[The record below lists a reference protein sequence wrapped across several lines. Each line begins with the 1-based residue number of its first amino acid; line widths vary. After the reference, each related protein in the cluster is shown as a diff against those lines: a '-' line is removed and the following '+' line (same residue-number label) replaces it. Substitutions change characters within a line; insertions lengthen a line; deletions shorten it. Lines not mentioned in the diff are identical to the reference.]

1 MGFAISGRFF
11 RIILTALTLLSFT
24 ASARTEESTKA
35 AKPPPPTVIGV
46 VTSDQSGTYLRIA
59 ADMGKVL
66 DNPTTGLRILPI
78 TGDGSIQNITDLL
91 YLKGVDLAI
100 VQSDV
105 LAYIKDHRIH
115 GGVSDRVSY
124 ITRLYNEEFHLVAR
138 DKFRS
143 VADLSG
149 KRVNFGPEGSGSYLT
164 ATTVFKALGVDVVP
178 QTFDT
183 ETALQKLR
191 NGEIDAMAVVAGKPA
206 PILQSIQPKSGL
218 KLLAIDFAGPL
229 TETYLPS
236 AFTAK
241 DYPGLVSRGK
251 VETIAV
257 GSVMAVFNWKV
268 GTERYERIRRFVDAF
283 FGSFEAFAQAPRQA
297 KWQEVNLAADIPG
310 WNRYLPAQDW
320 LARNPHKVAQS
331 PQDTEKLLTA
341 FKAFLAASGDAQT
354 LSAADQEELF
364 KRFLEW
370 RAAGAQ

>member
-1 MGFAISGRFF
+1 MGFAIPGRFS
-11 RIILTALTLLSFT
+11 RLILSILALLSLAVPAHT
-24 ASARTEESTKA
+24 QEAPKS

-46 VTSDQSGTYLRIA
+46 VTSDPTSTYLRIA
-59 ADMGKVL
+59 TDMAKVL
-66 DNPTTGLRILPI
+66 DNPTTGMRVLPI
-78 TGDGSIQNITDLL
+78 SGDGSIQNITDLL
-91 YLKGVDLAI
+91 YLKGVDLAV

-115 GGVSDRVSY
+115 GGVGDRVSY

-138 DKFRS
+138 DKITS

-164 ATTVFKALGVDVVP
+164 ATMVFKALGIDVAP
-178 QTFDT
+178 QTFDN
-183 ETALQKLR
+183 EAALDKLKH
-191 NGEIDAMAVVAGKPA
+191 GEIDAMAVVAGKPA
-206 PILQSIQPKSGL
+206 PIFQSITPKSGL
-218 KLLAIDFAGPL
+218 KLLAIDFSGPL
-229 TETYLPS
+229 TETYLPAS
-236 AFTAK
+236 FTTK
-241 DYPGLVSRGK
+241 DYPGLVARGK

-257 GSVMAVFNWKV
+257 GSVMAVFNWKT

-283 FGSFEAFAQAPRQA
+283 FGSFDGLTQAPRQA
-297 KWQEVNLAADIPG
+297 KWQEVNLAAELPG
-310 WNRYLPAQDW
+310 WNRYPPAQDW
-320 LARNPHKVAQS
+320 LERNPQRAAQS
-331 PQDTEKLLTA
+331 PQDSEKLLSA

>member
-1 MGFAISGRFF
+1 MGFAISGRIS
-11 RIILTALTLLSFT
+11 RIILTAFALLSC
-24 ASARTEESTKA
+24 ASSALSQETPKA

-46 VTSDQSGTYLRIA
+46 VSSDQSGTYLRIA

-78 TGDGSIQNITDLL
+78 TGDGSVQNITDLL

-105 LAYIKDHRIH
+105 LAYIKEHRPR

-149 KRVNFGPEGSGSYLT
+149 KRVNFGPEDSGSYLT
-164 ATTVFKALGVDVVP
+164 ATTVFKALGVEVVP

-183 ETALQKLR
+183 ETALEKLK

-206 PILQSIQPKSGL
+206 PALQSIPPKSGL
-218 KLLAIDFAGPL
+218 KLLTIDFAGPL

-236 AFTAK
+236 SFTAK
-241 DYPGLVSRGK
+241 DYPGLVGRGK

-257 GSVMAVFNWKV
+257 GSVMAVFNWKT

-283 FGSFEAFAQAPRQA
+283 FGSFDAFAQPPRQA

-310 WNRYLPAQDW
+310 WKRYLPAQDW
-320 LARNPHKVAQS
+320 LDRNPQRAAQS